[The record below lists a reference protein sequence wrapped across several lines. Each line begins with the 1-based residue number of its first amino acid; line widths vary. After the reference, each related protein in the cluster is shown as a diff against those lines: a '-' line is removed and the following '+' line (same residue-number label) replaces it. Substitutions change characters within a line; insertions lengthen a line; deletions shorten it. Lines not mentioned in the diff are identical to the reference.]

1 MRVLT
6 VLGLFGLLSCQSA
19 VTNNQH
25 LEKKIDS
32 LEQQLAHTYKPGFG
46 EFMSSIQAHH
56 AKLWFAGQHQNW
68 ELADFEIHEI
78 EESLDDIKKYCTDRP
93 ETQSIELIDEP
104 LDSVGKAIRN
114 KNVIGFKS
122 GYLLLT
128 NTCNSCHQATDHG
141 FNVITVPT
149 TPPFSNQVFKP
160 KNEK

>member
-1 MRVLT
+1 MVNRPYMICKE
-6 VLGLFGLLSCQSA
+6 S
-19 VTNNQH
+19 
-25 LEKKIDS
+25 KWKIINRATAS
-32 LEQQLAHTYKPGFG
+32 GYQK
-46 EFMSSIQAHH
+46 
-56 AKLWFAGQHQNW
+56 AK
-68 ELADFEIHEI
+68 EEI

-114 KNVIGFKS
+114 KNVAGFKS